1 MLQFRET
8 FKQLTP
14 EWHRLI
20 VYSHS
25 SADKKGA
32 FTESLIIYV
41 RSTSKNRVEILY
53 LRISCVI
60 KLNSE
65 MNLGISI

>member
-41 RSTSKNRVEILY
+41 PCRDFVPLHLLCNKT
-53 LRISCVI
+53 
-60 KLNSE
+60 
-65 MNLGISI
+65 

>member
-1 MLQFRET
+1 M
-8 FKQLTP
+8 K
-14 EWHRLI
+14 
-20 VYSHS
+20 
-25 SADKKGA
+25 
-32 FTESLIIYV
+32 SLIIYV